1 MTGADAAEPA
11 EAGTSAVRT
20 LARGLEILELFG
32 GDDAELSQTDIAAR
46 CGLPMPTIHRLVRTL
61 VAHEFLEPVA
71 GGRNYRVGAAVLKL
85 AGPLIARS
93 DPSAVIRRKL
103 QELSEVTGESCN
115 LATLLG
121 ASVVYLDGVTGGRML
136 TPQVTVGLRLTAYN
150 TALGKALLAELNDD
164 EVIAR
169 LGEGPYP
176 RATERS
182 AVNWSALKKRL
193 DMVRQDGISV
203 SDEEFEVGLTSL
215 AIALPA
221 QADGSLRAINISL
234 PVSRATPEFRANA
247 TQLLR
252 RIVTEI
258 SSKERSI
265 TDL

>member
-1 MTGADAAEPA
+1 
-11 EAGTSAVRT
+11 VK
-20 LARGLEILELFG
+20 
-32 GDDAELSQTDIAAR
+32 
-46 CGLPMPTIHRLVRTL
+46 TL

-71 GGRNYRVGAAVLKL
+71 GGRKYRIGPAVLRL

-103 QELSEVTGESCN
+103 QELSELTGETSN

-121 ASVVYLDGVTGGRML
+121 SSVVYLDGVTGGRML

-150 TALGKALLAELNDD
+150 TALGKALLAQLEDD
-164 EVIAR
+164 DVLAR

-176 RATERS
+176 QATAHGAADWPE
-182 AVNWSALKKRL
+182 LKSRL
-193 DMVRQDGISV
+193 DVVRHTGMSI

-215 AIALPA
+215 AIALPV

-234 PVSRATPEFRANA
+234 PVSRATTAFRAEA
-247 TQLLR
+247 EKLLR
-252 RIVTEI
+252 GVADEI
-258 SSKERSI
+258 ATREGLI